1 MATHTC
7 CKVLQLNANQQPLR
21 SRPTLTD
28 DANFDFFQQMLKSY
42 HLFIF
47 QPQCK
52 HIHKHQDIHI
62 GKQTHVKDSQTDK
75 QKDRNARKHTGR
87 QTDTQTNGQMSIE
100 GQWKVVTEMFAN
112 GV

>member
-7 CKVLQLNANQQPLR
+7 CKVLQLSANQQPLR

-28 DANFDFFQQMLKSY
+28 DANFDFFQHMLNSY

-62 GKQTHVKDSQTDK
+62 GKQTHVKNS
-75 QKDRNARKHTGR
+75 R
-87 QTDTQTNGQMSIE
+87 QTNKKTKMHTSIQADRQTNRLMDR
-100 GQWKVVTEMFAN
+100 
-112 GV
+112 